1 MEALISHFTFL
12 SDQALNDKNF
22 DPSTIE
28 ELMRLFEL
36 ESYNS
41 WAAMELEYENE
52 VQEAEDSMKEAE
64 DYLESAMEA
73 AMEEFRMFEE
83 EMERE
88 SNKELQGL
96 LSIGESARRLGKSM
110 ERAANYASNK
120 YVEAALN
127 SATASMKSA
136 MKSVASKTKKVH
148 PT

>member
-12 SDQALNDKNF
+12 SDQSLHDKNF

-28 ELMRLFEL
+28 DLMRLFEL
-36 ESYNS
+36 ESYKS
-41 WAAMELEYENE
+41 WAAMELEYEQE
-52 VQEAEDSMKEAE
+52 VAEAENSMQEAE
-64 DYLESAMEA
+64 DYLDSAMEE
-73 AMEEFRMFEE
+73 AMEEFRRFEE

-110 ERAANYASNK
+110 EKAASYASNK

-136 MKSVASKTKKVH
+136 MKSVASKGKKVH
-148 PT
+148 PS